1 MILKSERHKVNA
13 KDHFKG
19 GACKSRLAL
28 LLFLFYSECEDEGG
42 EDWNGNRAHF
52 EEISK
57 NHRFQGFMI

>member
-28 LLFLFYSECEDEGG
+28 LLFSFFQSEFEDGIGMLEVVWGAFLMQLDLKLS
-42 EDWNGNRAHF
+42 EF
-52 EEISK
+52 I
-57 NHRFQGFMI
+57 